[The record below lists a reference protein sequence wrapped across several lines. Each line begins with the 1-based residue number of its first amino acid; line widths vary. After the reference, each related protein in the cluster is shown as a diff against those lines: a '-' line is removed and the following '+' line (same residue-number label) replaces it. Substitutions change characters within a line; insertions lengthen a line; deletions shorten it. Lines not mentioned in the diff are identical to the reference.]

1 MDNNIK
7 ILDPNHQTVR
17 SFDISE
23 VSYDNNGIIDFYW
36 PLDNTKSA
44 DVMNYLTD
52 ALIPYITNNE
62 KKHPE
67 LIAVRIL
74 FKWFI
79 CEVLRLFEATVLS
92 EGCKK
97 DGITP
102 LIPKHYKNLQS
113 LYHSN
118 VLECPF
124 FLNQSS
130 GPPPGRNIPRYVKRL
145 AKEFLWNG
153 LNSGLLR
160 KYGSNKNDILAIGPS
175 SLAIKHAKGSKNLLR
190 YSDFGEWF
198 GSIPQS
204 YILKENKDSIAFQK
218 VLAIV
223 KDSFRESDY
232 ELTLE
237 SINYIS
243 IWLNQA
249 NNFVNYYLKKDNE
262 LLNNIKGEVWFG
274 CGGSS
279 IWHVM
284 MIEKL
289 RQKDIKVIT
298 HDHGSGNSHHPQK
311 PVHWVEFMHTDHF
324 VTFNQINEIKRN
336 EQFKK
341 ELIFGKKAPL
351 IQSLDSVLGIKSHKK
366 SPKVI
371 RIKKKIRKIMYVGT
385 AYHGE
390 GARLRPIFHDL
401 TYFDWQI
408 KLLSHL
414 NDLNL
419 EVIYKPHPE
428 GSTSVPDGFAES
440 FGFKSTTEKFED
452 IDDNIDA
459 YIIDFFFSTTTPA
472 VLQKE
477 KPVFFINLGFPEL
490 MPEALELIKKSG
502 YYIKANYSD
511 DSRLNIDF
519 NKFDQFISNEEH
531 IFDTSFN
538 DIYFNN
544 VL

>member
-102 LIPKHYKNLQS
+102 LIPKHYKKLQS

-130 GPPPGRNIPRYVKRL
+130 GPTPGRNIPRYVKRL

-198 GSIPQS
+198 GSIPQG

-414 NDLNL
+414 KDLGL

-428 GSTSVPDGFAES
+428 GATSVPDGFAES

-459 YIIDFFFSTTTPA
+459 YIIDFFFSSTTPA
-472 VLQKE
+472 VLKKE

-490 MPEALELIKKSG
+490 MPDALDLIKKSC
-502 YYIKANYSD
+502 YYIKAHYSD
-511 DSRLNIDF
+511 DSRLSIDF
-519 NKFDQFISNEEH
+519 NQFNQLINNQEH
-531 IFDTSFN
+531 VFDTSFS
-538 DIYFNN
+538 DIYFSNI
-544 VL
+544 